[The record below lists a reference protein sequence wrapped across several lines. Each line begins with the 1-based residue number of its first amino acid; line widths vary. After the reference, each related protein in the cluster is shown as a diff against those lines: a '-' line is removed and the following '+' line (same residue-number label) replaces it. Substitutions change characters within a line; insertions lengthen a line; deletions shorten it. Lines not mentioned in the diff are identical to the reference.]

1 MIGVQNLLQPLNQTN
16 TLTATKSFL
25 FFYTFFQLWFL
36 FWVLT
41 FSFIMST
48 FVPTDHCDYYLS
60 TPVFPTV
67 ILLFSLPSC
76 LARHSPELWRPENNR
91 QVASAVVTNW
101 SDWSNLASCRVD
113 EFQTRQLLS
122 LGHPLGYTSQA
133 VKKKKQSYQHKL
145 NLRSCVN
152 PLNPKRD

>member
-1 MIGVQNLLQPLNQTN
+1 MLNALWLVYKTCYSPS
-16 TLTATKSFL
+16 TKPIHWLHLSHSYFSKP
-25 FFYTFFQLWFL
+25 FFQLWFL

-41 FSFIMST
+41 FSFMMST

-91 QVASAVVTNW
+91 QAASAVVTNW

-122 LGHPLGYTSQA
+122 LRHPLGYTSQA
-133 VKKKKQSYQHKL
+133 VKKKSHI
-145 NLRSCVN
+145 NIN
-152 PLNPKRD
+152 

>member
-1 MIGVQNLLQPLNQTN
+1 MSRNEGLVWLCLTPCDWCTKLATAPQPNQYTDCNLVILIFLNLFSVMVFILSSHFLLHDVNLCSNWPLW
-16 TLTATKSFL
+16 LLS
-25 FFYTFFQLWFL
+25 
-36 FWVLT
+36 
-41 FSFIMST
+41 I
-48 FVPTDHCDYYLS
+48 S

-76 LARHSPELWRPENNR
+76 LARHSQELWRPENNR
-91 QVASAVVTNW
+91 QAASAVVTNW

-133 VKKKKQSYQHKL
+133 VKKKVIST
-145 NLRSCVN
+145 
-152 PLNPKRD
+152 